1 MPSHALHISAWTA
14 GLEKH
19 KPFYMAVIDE
29 QTRLSFVNTH
39 FFTTFQQLAMPAKEK
54 VFDALVDEQD
64 FDRFKAV
71 LKDCFLEHQFAAI
84 EVRMKSGTAKW
95 VKWELRRLES
105 DDSGPV
111 KMFCLGYDLPPT
123 DDAIG
128 IKNDL
133 LTDHLQHKKMAASI
147 FRAQKEERARIGHE
161 LHDNVNQILG
171 SAQLYLSL
179 LNTVGEDVGFIRDK
193 ATELVLLAI
202 EEIRNLS
209 RGMVMPDFS
218 GEGLVGTITRM
229 VEELRY
235 GKIFAI
241 DFRHSDR
248 LTIEAQDPCMKLALY
263 RIVQEQT
270 RNIVKFSQA
279 QNVGISL
286 NCTDDQLRLL
296 ISDDGKGFDRTKTPR
311 GVGLNGIYE
320 RAALFNGRAQVRT
333 APGKGC
339 ALTVT
344 IPLDLKLL
352 N

>member
-14 GLEKH
+14 GLENH

-39 FFTTFQQLAMPAKEK
+39 FFTTFQQLAMQAQEK
-54 VFDALVDEQD
+54 VFDALVDDQD
-64 FDRFKAV
+64 LDRFKAV
-71 LKDCFLEHQFAAI
+71 LKDTFLERRFAAI
-84 EVRMKSGTAKW
+84 EVRMKNGTGKR
-95 VKWELRRLES
+95 VRWELRRLES
-105 DDSGPV
+105 DDVGPV
-111 KMFCLGYDLPPT
+111 KLFCLGYDLPST
-123 DDAIG
+123 GDTIG
-128 IKNDL
+128 IKKHL
-133 LTDHLQHKKMAASI
+133 LTDHLQHKKLAESI
-147 FRAQKEERARIGHE
+147 IRAQQEERARIGHE

-209 RGMVMPDFS
+209 KAMVMPDFS
-218 GEGLVGTITRM
+218 GDGLVGTITGM

-235 GKIFAI
+235 GKVFAI
-241 DFRHSDR
+241 VFRHTDR

-270 RNIVKFSQA
+270 RNIVKHSQA
-279 QNVGISL
+279 RNVEISL
-286 NCTDDQLRLL
+286 DCTCDQLRLL
-296 ISDDGKGFDRTKTPR
+296 ISDDGKGFDRAKTRR

-320 RAALFNGRAQVRT
+320 RAALFNGKAQLRT
-333 APGKGC
+333 VPGNGC
-339 ALTVT
+339 TLIIT
-344 IPLDLKLL
+344 IPLELKLL
-352 N
+352 V

>member
-1 MPSHALHISAWTA
+1 MPSHASHISAWTA
-14 GLEKH
+14 GLENH
-19 KPFYMAVIDE
+19 EPFYVAVIDE

-39 FFTTFQQLAMPAKEK
+39 FFTTFQQVAMQAKEK
-54 VFDALVDEQD
+54 VFNALVDDQD
-64 FDRFKAV
+64 LDRFKAV
-71 LKDCFLEHQFAAI
+71 LKDCFLGRQFATI
-84 EVRMKSGTAKW
+84 EVRMMDGAGKW

-105 DDSGPV
+105 DDAGPI
-111 KMFCLGYDLPPT
+111 KLFCLGYDLPPRE
-123 DDAIG
+123 DAVG
-128 IKNDL
+128 IKKDL
-133 LTDHLQHKKMAASI
+133 LFDHLEHRKLADLI
-147 FRAQKEERARIGHE
+147 IRAQQEERARIGRE

-209 RGMVMPDFS
+209 REMVMPDFNAD
-218 GEGLVGTITRM
+218 GLIGTITRT
-229 VEELRY
+229 VEALRY
-235 GKIFAI
+235 GKMFTI

-270 RNIVKFSQA
+270 GNIVKYSQA
-279 QNVGISL
+279 QNVEISMHC
-286 NCTDDQLRLL
+286 NNDQVRLL
-296 ISDDGKGFDRTKTPR
+296 IKDDGKGFEPTRSRR

-320 RAALFNGRAQVRT
+320 RTALFNGKVQLKT

-339 ALTVT
+339 TLIVT

-352 N
+352 I